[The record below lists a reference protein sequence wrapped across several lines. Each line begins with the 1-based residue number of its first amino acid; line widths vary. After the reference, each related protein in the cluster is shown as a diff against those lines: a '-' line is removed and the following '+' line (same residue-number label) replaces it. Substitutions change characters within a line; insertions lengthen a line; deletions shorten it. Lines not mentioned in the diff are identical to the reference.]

1 MTFGDN
7 LRDLREMHGYSQLE
21 LSKMVGVSAV
31 AISQYEIGSRAPTV
45 FVAVKLARI
54 LGTTVEEL
62 VTAKE

>member
-1 MTFGDN
+1 MAFGDN
-7 LRDLREMHGYSQLE
+7 LRALREKHGYSQIE
-21 LSKMVGVSAV
+21 LGSMVGVSAV

-45 FVAVKLARI
+45 FVAVKLARV